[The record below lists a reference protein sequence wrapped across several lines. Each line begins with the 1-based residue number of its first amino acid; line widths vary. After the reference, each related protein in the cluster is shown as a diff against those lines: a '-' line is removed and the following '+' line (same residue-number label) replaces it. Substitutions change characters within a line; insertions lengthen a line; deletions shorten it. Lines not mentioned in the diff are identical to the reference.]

1 MEKIKSFLGGASE
14 LKGDLYSGG
23 ILRVDGFVTGT
34 VRAEEVIL
42 SATAS
47 VEGEI
52 SAGKIIVVGT
62 VTGTLRAEDVVEIRA
77 KGYVNGTIVT
87 KRLLMASGGRFN
99 GHIEMV
105 Q

>member
-1 MEKIKSFLGGASE
+1 MEKLKSFLGNTSE
-14 LKGDLYSGG
+14 LKGDLHSSG
-23 ILRVDGFVTGT
+23 ILRLDGFVAGT

-52 SAGKIIVVGT
+52 SAGKIIVVGV
-62 VTGTLRAEDVVEIRA
+62 VTGTLRADVVEIRA

-87 KRLLMASGGRFN
+87 KRLLMVSGGKFN